1 MKLLPSA
8 ADQSLRE
15 KTESPVR
22 NPTPSLQIH
31 IKEIYLILFLCGWCL
46 LESADTVVLRVDV
59 LKSHGRMG
67 NVLMDP
73 VFPIE
78 GRLPNILSIFLK
90 TADIKKNNRRGWGDN
105 VTSILSSTSV

>member
-31 IKEIYLILFLCGWCL
+31 VKEIYLIFFVCSWCL
-46 LESADTVVLRVDV
+46 LESADTVVLWVDV
-59 LKSHGRMG
+59 LKSHGRIE
-67 NVLMDP
+67 NVLMD
-73 VFPIE
+73 
-78 GRLPNILSIFLK
+78 LK
-90 TADIKKNNRRGWGDN
+90 TADIKKKTIIGGGGGQWN
-105 VTSILSSTSV
+105 